1 MTIEEMAKNLG
12 VSKSTV
18 SRALSG
24 KGRIGEETRLKIQ
37 RYALENKNKMT
48 KMSESIPSVKTTERR
63 EALSRNLGVAIPMDA
78 YGTSIPFFQEC
89 LLGICETANM
99 LKYNV
104 LITTG
109 TVNDISEIQKLVENR
124 KVDGMILARSI
135 DEDKTLKYL
144 TEIGF
149 PTGLIGECEYDE
161 VLQVDT
167 DGKAAAEELTTMLI
181 SKGYRRFA
189 LIVGDTAYRV
199 NRLRR
204 DGFMHAL
211 AVNGISLETQ
221 HIYTG
226 IVNMGV
232 IDNLIADIVANRTEC
247 VVCGDDVICTT
258 LMSRLQAEG
267 YRIPKDIAIVSL
279 YNSSNLECFSPAVTA
294 VNISAKR
301 LGNTMAKQ
309 MIQYLETEDTE
320 IWRQPGKIMLD
331 YEILFRKSTGK
342 G

>member
-1 MTIEEMAKNLG
+1 MTIEEMAKELG

-24 KGRIGEETRLKIQ
+24 KGRIGEETRMRIQ
-37 RYALENKNKMT
+37 QFA
-48 KMSESIPSVKTTERR
+48 MSNPQKKVKTEEIVTQTVSKD
-63 EALSRNLGVAIPMDA
+63 ALSGNLGVVIPIDA

-89 LLGICETANM
+89 LLGICETANL

-109 TVNDISEIQKLVENR
+109 SVNDISEMQKLVENR

-144 TEIGF
+144 VEIGF

-167 DGKAAAEELTTMLI
+167 DGKAAAEELTMMLI

-189 LIVGDTAYRV
+189 FIVGNTAYRV

-204 DGFMHAL
+204 DGFLHAL
-211 AVNGISLETQ
+211 EMSGISPEAQ
-221 HIYTG
+221 HIYSG
-226 IVNMGV
+226 VVNMGV
-232 IDNLIADIVANRTEC
+232 IDNLIADIIANRTEC

-309 MIQYLETEDTE
+309 MIQYLESGDME
-320 IWRQPGKIMLD
+320 IWKHPGKMMLD

>member
-1 MTIEEMAKNLG
+1 MTIEEMARELG

-24 KGRIGEETRLKIQ
+24 KGRIGEETRLRIQQYAMSNTQRKIK
-37 RYALENKNKMT
+37 ANE
-48 KMSESIPSVKTTERR
+48 VTTTFLQK
-63 EALSRNLGVAIPMDA
+63 EALSGNLGVVLPIDA

-89 LLGICETANM
+89 LLGICETANL

-109 TVNDISEIQKLVENR
+109 SVNDISEIQKLVENR
-124 KVDGMILARSI
+124 KVDGMILARSM
-135 DEDKTLKYL
+135 DEDKILKYL
-144 TEIGF
+144 VETGV

-161 VLQVDT
+161 VLQIDT
-167 DGKAAAEELTTMLI
+167 DGKAAAEELTSMLI

-189 LIVGDTAYRV
+189 FIVGNTAYRV

-204 DGFMHAL
+204 DGFLHAL
-211 AVNGISLETQ
+211 EMSGISPEAQ
-221 HIYTG
+221 HIYSG
-226 IVNMGV
+226 VVNMGV
-232 IDNLIADIVANRTEC
+232 IDNLIADIIANRTEC

-309 MIQYLETEDTE
+309 MIQHLESGDME
-320 IWRQPGKIMLD
+320 IWKHPGKMMLD

>member
-1 MTIEEMAKNLG
+1 MSMTIEEMAKELG

-24 KGRIGEETRLKIQ
+24 KGRISEETRLRIQ
-37 RYALENKNKMT
+37 EYAWSN
-48 KMSESIPSVKTTERR
+48 SKTQRKTEETAIHATQR
-63 EALSRNLGVAIPMDA
+63 ETRCRNLGVVLPSDA

-89 LLGICETANM
+89 LLGICETANL

-104 LITTG
+104 LITTAS
-109 TVNDISEIQKLVENR
+109 VNDISEIKKLVENG

-135 DEDKTLKYL
+135 DEDKILKYL
-144 TEIGF
+144 VETGV

-161 VLQVDT
+161 VLQIDT
-167 DGKAAAEELTTMLI
+167 DGKAAAEELTGMLI

-189 LIVGDTAYRV
+189 FIVGNTAYRV

-204 DGFMHAL
+204 DGFLHAL
-211 AVNGISLETQ
+211 EIHGISVETQ
-221 HIYTG
+221 HIYSG
-226 IVNMGV
+226 VVNMGV
-232 IDNLIADIVANRTEC
+232 IDNLITDMIASRTEC

-258 LMSRLQAEG
+258 VMSRLQVEG

-309 MIQYLETEDTE
+309 MIQYLESGDVQ
-320 IWRQPGKIMLD
+320 IWKHPEKMILD